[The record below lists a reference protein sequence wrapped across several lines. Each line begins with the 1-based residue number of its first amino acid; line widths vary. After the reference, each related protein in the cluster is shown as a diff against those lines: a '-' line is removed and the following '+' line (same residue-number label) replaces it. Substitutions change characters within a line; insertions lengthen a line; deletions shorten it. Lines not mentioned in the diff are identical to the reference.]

1 MNIKRKVLLNQSSVN
16 LDLKKP
22 FCIPKI
28 LGIYFS
34 EYPAV
39 SLAFG
44 QILICRV
51 MPGAVE
57 MKDAH
62 GEPLEDSEI
71 GVGFNSRLVEGQNWG
86 ETGNF
91 SVIHIIRDVSQ
102 VLPYCVIYL
111 GQSPKPIGNL
121 SSWNESYNKF
131 FKQTSNFQIM

>member
-1 MNIKRKVLLNQSSVN
+1 
-16 LDLKKP
+16 
-22 FCIPKI
+22 
-28 LGIYFS
+28 
-34 EYPAV
+34 
-39 SLAFG
+39 
-44 QILICRV
+44 

-62 GEPLEDSEI
+62 AEPLEDSEI

-91 SVIHIIRDVSQ
+91 SVIHIVRDVSQ

-111 GQSPKPIGNL
+111 GQNPKPIGNL